1 MTDFYLDHNVA
12 RGVAPELRSRGHTA
26 RTASDIGLDA
36 AGDDEHLIVAAQNG
50 WTLIT
55 HNRKD
60 FALLHDAWQRW
71 TNVWQVPERHAG
83 ILLVPQTW
91 PADQIAR
98 EIDLF
103 VQTPQLLTNQLYEWR
118 SSRGW
123 VRR

>member
-1 MTDFYLDHNVA
+1 MADFYLDHNVA
-12 RGVAPELRSRGHTA
+12 MSVAPELRSRGHTA
-26 RTASDIGLDA
+26 RTAHDMGLA
-36 AGDDEHLIVAAQNG
+36 SAKDDEQILVAAQNG

-71 TNVWQVPERHAG
+71 TRTWQVHERHAG

-91 PADQIAR
+91 VAGEIAR
-98 EIDLF
+98 EIELF
-103 VQTPQLLTNQLYEWR
+103 VQTAQPLMNQLYEWR
-118 SSRGW
+118 PSSGW

>member
-1 MTDFYLDHNVA
+1 MS
-12 RGVAPELRSRGHTA
+12 VAPELRSRGHTA
-26 RTASDIGLDA
+26 RTAHDMGLDSA
-36 AGDDEHLIVAAQNG
+36 KDDEQILVAAQNG

-71 TNVWQVPERHAG
+71 TKAWQVPARHAG

-91 PADQIAR
+91 AGGEIAR
-98 EIDLF
+98 EIELF
-103 VQTPQLLTNQLYEWR
+103 VQTAQPLIDQLYEWR
-118 SSRGW
+118 ASSGW